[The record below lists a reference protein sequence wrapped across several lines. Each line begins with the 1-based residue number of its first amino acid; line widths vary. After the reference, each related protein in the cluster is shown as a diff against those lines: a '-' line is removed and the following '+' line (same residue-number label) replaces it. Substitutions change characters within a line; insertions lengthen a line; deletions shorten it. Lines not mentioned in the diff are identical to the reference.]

1 MKLFSFLLTLLFLTS
16 CSEEVEQ
23 KPTTPLTISTSNGE
37 IRFNVEVAQTPEEL
51 QKGLMY
57 RTQMPLNNGMIFS
70 IYPVRPTGMW
80 MKNTKIALDMLF
92 VAPDA
97 SISMIKENATPM
109 SEDLII
115 SRDPVRAVIELNAGQ
130 VKRYGI
136 KVGDKVSHALLSN
149 LTTLS
154 DVPATQPAVISK
166 GPNAPAAGPV
176 IPKGPNAP
184 AAGPV
189 IPKGPNAPAA
199 GPVIPKGP
207 NAPAAGPVIPKGPNA
222 PAAGPV
228 IPKGP
233 NAPAA
238 GPVIP
243 KGPNAP
249 AAGPV
254 IPKGPNA
261 PAAGPVI
268 PKGPNAPA
276 AGPVKL
282 PVPTP

>member
-1 MKLFSFLLTLLFLTS
+1 MKFFSFLTALLFLTA
-16 CSEEVEQ
+16 CSEEIEQ
-23 KPTTPLTISTSNGE
+23 KPTTPLIITTSNGE

-80 MKNTKIALDMLF
+80 MKNTKISLDMIF

-97 SISMIKENATPM
+97 SISMIKENAVPM

-136 KVGDKVSHALLSN
+136 KIGDKINHALLN
-149 LTTLS
+149 NMTTLS
-154 DVPATQPAVISK
+154 DVPLPQPTTPKGTVPK
-166 GPNAPAAGPV
+166 GPNAAGAV
-176 IPKGPNAP
+176 IPKGPNA
-184 AAGPV
+184 AGAV
-189 IPKGPNAPAA
+189 IPKGPNAA
-199 GPVIPKGP
+199 GAVIPKGP
-207 NAPAAGPVIPKGPNA
+207 NAAGAVIPKGPNA
-222 PAAGPV
+222 AGAV

-233 NAPAA
+233 NAA
-238 GPVIP
+238 GAVIP
-243 KGPNAP
+243 KGPNA
-249 AAGPV
+249 AGAV

-261 PAAGPVI
+261 AG
-268 PKGPNAPA
+268 A

>member
-136 KVGDKVSHALLSN
+136 KIGDKVSHALLSN
-149 LTTLS
+149 MTTLS
-154 DVPATQPAVISK
+154 DIPLPQPGA
-166 GPNAPAAGPV
+166 V

-184 AAGPV
+184 
-189 IPKGPNAPAA
+189 KA

>member
-1 MKLFSFLLTLLFLTS
+1 MTKLPKILLASLLLFA
-16 CSEEVEQ
+16 CAEEVEQ
-23 KPTTPLTISTSNGE
+23 KPTTPLVVNTSNGE

-51 QKGLMY
+51 RTGLMY
-57 RTQMPLNNGMIFS
+57 RTQMPLNNGMIF
-70 IYPVRPTGMW
+70 IMDPVRPTAMW
-80 MKNTKIALDMLF
+80 MKNTKISLDMLF

-97 SISMIKENATPM
+97 TVSLIKENAVPM
-109 SEDLII
+109 SEEHII

-130 VKRYGI
+130 VKRHGI
-136 KVGDKVSHALLSN
+136 KIGDKISHALLNN

-154 DVPATQPAVISK
+154 DMPEPQPMMP
-166 GPNAPAAGPV
+166 GAGGKV

-249 AAGPV
+249 
-254 IPKGPNA
+254 
-261 PAAGPVI
+261 
-268 PKGPNAPA
+268 
-276 AGPVKL
+276 VKL
-282 PVPTP
+282 PVPAPM